1 MIDVT
6 VPVDKNVFLKMF
18 QKHSRYKDLEID
30 VIILW
35 KLKTKI
41 MPAVIGALDMIE
53 KGPQNSID
61 HISAK
66 PSLEEM

>member
-30 VIILW
+30 VIIL
-35 KLKTKI
+35 
-41 MPAVIGALDMIE
+41 
-53 KGPQNSID
+53 
-61 HISAK
+61 
-66 PSLEEM
+66 